1 MTDREWADKASHEN
15 YDRVLRVAYKR
26 ACEHHIPD
34 PENWAMD
41 VTQTVFLLFYA
52 QIKEKNLRA
61 HPNITGW
68 LFAVLY
74 HVIGNEARKA
84 KRREV
89 PTDGIE
95 ALRQAPVG
103 RLVID
108 ELFPAGL
115 SEEDCDLLY
124 RCHCLQIP
132 RREIAA
138 SLGISL
144 GACQMRLERAEE
156 RFRRLRDGGVAAS
169 RQGPPEKI

>member
-1 MTDREWADKASHEN
+1 MEFLDAREGSGHRVYVRSLSFVLYKATQDVFPASKLFIEHSLCRGYYCNFKKKDGSVLTDE
-15 YDRVLRVAYKR
+15 
-26 ACEHHIPD
+26 
-34 PENWAMD
+34 D
-41 VTQTVFLLFYA
+41 VV
-52 QIKEKNLRA
+52 QIKQRMQEIINADRPI
-61 HPNITGW
+61 H
-68 LFAVLY
+68 
-74 HVIGNEARKA
+74 
-84 KRREV
+84 RREV

-156 RFRRLRDGGVAAS
+156 RFRRLRDGSVAAS